1 VGEITIPGPASI
13 ASGALR
19 IPRPGRVLD
28 IVRAR
33 CSTPSIDRHTAG
45 SVLERYGLLATGRVQ
60 GLPSGWRNRSV
71 TLNTSAGRKV
81 LKRYRDEWAVEAIE
95 HEHSILRHLVT
106 TRCPTVRLEATAS
119 GETLVEREGA
129 RFALF
134 AFEEGVNLAGYVL
147 PRVRRARLWW
157 EVGRLLAMFHRAMDG
172 FVPEGRH
179 HLGFRGSSDVRSRDL
194 AWHLRALGELAVAEP
209 RDAGRRDD
217 VAWLRGN
224 AGRIADRITTLD
236 GSLTGAP
243 LTRSVIHGDHGI
255 HNVIVKK
262 DGTIVLHDFELS
274 RLDWRLIDLVIVM
287 SRVELRDGRTFLDGY
302 DAAAGSPVGER
313 RFLPEVWE
321 HYRLCG
327 AVQSWSTYERLGDDR
342 RLATAR
348 ARIEEADRI
357 SERGPWVGGR

>member
-1 VGEITIPGPASI
+1 MGEITIPGSASVTP
-13 ASGALR
+13 GALR
-19 IPRPGRVLD
+19 IPRPGRVRD
-28 IVRAR
+28 VARAR
-33 CSTPSIDRHTAG
+33 FSTPSIDPQTAR
-45 SVLERYGLLATGRVQ
+45 SIVERYGLSVTGRVQ
-60 GLPSGWRNRSV
+60 SLPFGWRNRSV
-71 TLNTSAGRKV
+71 TVDTSEGRKV

-95 HEHSILRHLVT
+95 HEHSILRHLLT

-129 RFALF
+129 RFAMF
-134 AFEEGVNLAGYVL
+134 AFEDGVTLAGYML
-147 PRVRRARLWW
+147 PRVRRARLCW
-157 EVGRLLAMFHRAMDG
+157 EVGRLLAVFHRAMDG
-172 FVPEGRH
+172 FFPEGRH
-179 HLGFRGSSDVRSRDL
+179 HLGFHGVSDVRSRDL
-194 AWHLRALGELAVAEP
+194 AWHLRALDELAVAGL

-236 GSLTGAP
+236 GSLAGAP

-255 HNVIVKK
+255 HNVIVRK
-262 DGTIVLHDFELS
+262 DGTFVLHDFELS
-274 RLDWRLIDLVIVM
+274 RLDWRLIDLVIVL
-287 SRVELRDGRTFLDGY
+287 SRVSLRDGRPFLDGY
-302 DAAAGSPVGER
+302 DAAAGSPAGER

-348 ARIEEADRI
+348 ARVDEADQI
-357 SERGPWVGGR
+357 SARDPWVGR